1 MKTDLHPKYNSN
13 AKVRCSC
20 GAEFEVGST
29 KDEIKVEI
37 CSNCHPLYT
46 GNKKL
51 VDTAGRVDR
60 FKVKLEKFEALKK
73 QAEKRAKTT
82 KEKTE
87 GIEVKPTNAEKL
99 AEVAVQPEAESEVK

>member
-1 MKTDLHPKYNSN
+1 MKTDIHPKYNSK
-13 AKVRCSC
+13 AKVKCSC

-60 FKVKLEKFEALKK
+60 FRAKMEKFETLKK
-73 QAEKRAKTT
+73 QAEERASKAQS
-82 KEKTE
+82 KKPEKVE
-87 GIEVKPTNAEKL
+87 AEKS
-99 AEVAVQPEAESEVK
+99 ESTENVEEQSTDERSAQ

>member
-1 MKTDLHPKYNSN
+1 MKKNIHPKYYEK
-13 AKVRCSC
+13 AKVKCSC

-29 KDEIKVEI
+29 EPEIKVEI

-60 FKVKLEKFEALKK
+60 FEARLKKSQDMKK
-73 QAEKRAKTT
+73 QAEARFLKAKSKKDEEEPEEEN
-82 KEKTE
+82 KEK
-87 GIEVKPTNAEKL
+87 NS
-99 AEVAVQPEAESEVK
+99 EASS

>member
-1 MKTDLHPKYNSN
+1 MKKDIHPKYYEN
-13 AKVRCSC
+13 AKVKCSC

-29 KDEIKVEI
+29 EPEIKVEI

-60 FKVKLEKFEALKK
+60 FQSRLKKSEELKK
-73 QAEKRAKTT
+73 QAEERKAKQPKKTKAKTEEAK
-82 KEKTE
+82 KE
-87 GIEVKPTNAEKL
+87 
-99 AEVAVQPEAESEVK
+99 S